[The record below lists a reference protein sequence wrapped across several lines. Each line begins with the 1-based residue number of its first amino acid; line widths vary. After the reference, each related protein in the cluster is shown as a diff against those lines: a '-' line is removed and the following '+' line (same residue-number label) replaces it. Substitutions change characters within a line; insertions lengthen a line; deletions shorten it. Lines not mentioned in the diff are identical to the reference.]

1 MAIALLLSLLLLAGC
16 SQVPPIGGTSVAT
29 DPTPAVRPVW
39 PPLPDQPKIEY
50 LATIT
55 GSRDL
60 RVAKSFFGR
69 LGQMVFGFSEEWLV
83 RPTGIAARGEFLAIA
98 DTGAPA
104 LFLFDGAGRSFEKIT
119 AISNEDLVSPV
130 GVALNKNDDVYLSDS
145 FLHRIYL
152 LDRSGRFVRSWGT
165 DELVRP
171 TSVAFDVQR
180 QRLYVA
186 DAGAHQIVVYDADGA
201 LQLAFGARGLGD
213 GEFNWPSH
221 LCVDH
226 DGLIYVVD
234 FFNFRVQIFD
244 PNGHFLFKFGHQGDG
259 SGDFSRPKGIG
270 VDSAGHIYVVDALF
284 DAVQIFNH
292 HGEFLLGFGRQ
303 GREPGEFWL
312 PNGLATDGD
321 RIYVA
326 DAYNQRIQ
334 VFQFI
339 GANG

>member
-1 MAIALLLSLLLLAGC
+1 MMIAILLSLLLIAGC
-16 SQVPPIGGTSVAT
+16 SPLGPSGVAGPVVE
-29 DPTPAVRPVW
+29 PTPAVRPVW
-39 PPLPDQPKIEY
+39 PPLPDTAKIEY
-50 LATIT
+50 LKSLSGT
-55 GSRDL
+55 RDL
-60 RVAKSFFGR
+60 RVAKSFFRR
-69 LGQMVFGFSEEWLV
+69 LGEIVLGYSEDWLV
-83 RPTGIAARGEFLAIA
+83 RPTGVAAHGDFLAIA
-98 DTGAPA
+98 DAGAPA
-104 LFLFDGAGRSFEKIT
+104 LFLFDSAARSFEKIT
-119 AISNEDLVSPV
+119 TIGNDDLVSPV
-130 GVALNKNDDVYLSDS
+130 GVALAENDNVYLSDS
-145 FLHRIYL
+145 FLHQVYQ
-152 LDRSGRFVRSWGT
+152 LDRAGRLLHAWGAE
-165 DELVRP
+165 ELVRP
-171 TSVAFDVQR
+171 TSLAFDTQR
-180 QRLYVA
+180 SRLYVA

-221 LCVDH
+221 LCVDR

-270 VDSAGHIYVVDALF
+270 VDSRGHIYVVDALF

-292 HGEFLLGFGRQ
+292 QGEFLLGFGRQ
-303 GREPGEFWL
+303 GRDPGEFWL
-312 PNGLATDGD
+312 PNGLAADGD

-339 GANG
+339 GAD